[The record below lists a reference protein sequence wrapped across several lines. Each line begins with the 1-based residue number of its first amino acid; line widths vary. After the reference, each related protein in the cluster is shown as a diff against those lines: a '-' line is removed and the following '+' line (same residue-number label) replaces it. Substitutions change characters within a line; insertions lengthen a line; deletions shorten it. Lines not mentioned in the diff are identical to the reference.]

1 MSSKITSKDGTPIA
15 YERVGEGPAV
25 ILVDG
30 ALSFRGSSING
41 DLAKALA
48 PDFTVY
54 TYDRR
59 GRGESGDTAPY
70 APERELE
77 DLAAL
82 AALAAEAGGSVRLYG
97 TSSGAALSLAAVE
110 NGLPV
115 ERLALYEPPFVV
127 DGSRPAI
134 DDDYVRRLDALVAA
148 DRRADAVKLFMREG
162 VDLPAFVVAMMRFM
176 PAWSTLKSVA
186 HTLPYD
192 TAFVA
197 GHQRGKPYP
206 EGEWGSVTVPTLVV
220 DGGKSPKW
228 MRNSV
233 RSLAEAL
240 PSAGYRTLEGQT
252 HIVKPEAL
260 APVLKEFFQ

>member
-1 MSSKITSKDGTPIA
+1 MINSADGTPIA
-15 YERVGEGPAV
+15 YERAGQGPAV

-41 DLAKALA
+41 GLAEALA

-59 GRGESGDTAPY
+59 GRGESGDTGPY
-70 APERELE
+70 AIEREVE

-82 AALAAEAGGSVRLYG
+82 VKEAGGPVRLYG
-97 TSSGAALSLAAVE
+97 TSSGAALALAAVQ

-127 DGSRPAI
+127 DGTRAPVK
-134 DDDYVRRLDALVAA
+134 DDYPRRLAALVAA
-148 DRRADAVKLFMREG
+148 GRRAEAVRMFMREG
-162 VDLPAFVVAMMRFM
+162 VGLPAVVVAMMRFM
-176 PAWSTLKSVA
+176 PAWARLKAVA

-192 TAFVA
+192 TALVFPYQ
-197 GHQRGKPYP
+197 GGLPYP
-206 EGEWGSVTVPTLVV
+206 EGAWASVTVPTLVA
-220 DGGKSPKW
+220 DGGKSPAW

-233 RSLAEAL
+233 AALAKAL
-240 PSAGYRTLEGQT
+240 PAADHRTLDGQT

-260 APVLKEFFQ
+260 APVLREFFA

>member
-1 MSSKITSKDGTPIA
+1 MSSMINSADGTPIA
-15 YERVGEGPAV
+15 YERAGQGPAV

-41 DLAKALA
+41 GLAEALA

-59 GRGESGDTAPY
+59 GRGESGDTKPY
-70 APERELE
+70 DPEREVE
-77 DLAAL
+77 DLEAL
-82 AALAAEAGGSVRLYG
+82 VKEAGGSVRLYG
-97 TSSGAALSLAAVE
+97 TSSGAALALAAVR

-127 DGSRPAI
+127 DGTRPPI
-134 DDDYVRRLDALVAA
+134 KDDYPRRLEALVAA
-148 DRRADAVKLFMREG
+148 GRRAEAVRLFMREG
-162 VDLPAFVVAMMRFM
+162 VGLPGVVVAMMRFM
-176 PAWSTLKSVA
+176 PAWAKLKAVA

-192 TAFVA
+192 TALVFP
-197 GHQRGKPYP
+197 HQRGEPYP
-206 EGEWGSVTVPTLVV
+206 EGAWASVTVPTLVA
-220 DGGKSPKW
+220 DGGKSPQW

-233 RSLAEAL
+233 GALAKAL
-240 PSAGYRTLEGQT
+240 PAADHRTLDGQT

-260 APVLKEFFQ
+260 APVLREFFA

>member
-1 MSSKITSKDGTPIA
+1 MINSADGTPIA
-15 YERVGEGPAV
+15 YERAGQGPAV

-41 DLAKALA
+41 GLAEALA

-59 GRGESGDTAPY
+59 GRGESGDTGPY
-70 APERELE
+70 AIEREVE

-82 AALAAEAGGSVRLYG
+82 VKEAGGPVRLYG
-97 TSSGAALSLAAVE
+97 TSSGAALALAAVQ

-127 DGSRPAI
+127 DGTRAPVK
-134 DDDYVRRLDALVAA
+134 DDYPRRLAALVAA
-148 DRRADAVKLFMREG
+148 GRRAEVVRMFMREG
-162 VDLPAFVVAMMRFM
+162 VGLPAVVVAMMRFM
-176 PAWSTLKSVA
+176 PAWGRLKAVA

-192 TAFVA
+192 TALVFPY
-197 GHQRGKPYP
+197 QRGLPYP
-206 EGEWGSVTVPTLVV
+206 EGAWASVTVPTLVA
-220 DGGKSPKW
+220 DGGKSPAW

-233 RSLAEAL
+233 AALAKAL
-240 PSAGYRTLEGQT
+240 PAADHRTLDGQT

-260 APVLKEFFQ
+260 APVLREFFA

>member
-1 MSSKITSKDGTPIA
+1 MSSMINSADGTPIA
-15 YERVGEGPAV
+15 YERAGQGPAV

-41 DLAKALA
+41 GLAEALA

-59 GRGESGDTAPY
+59 GRGESGDTQPY
-70 APERELE
+70 AVEREVE

-82 AALAAEAGGSVRLYG
+82 VKEAGGPVRLYG
-97 TSSGAALSLAAVE
+97 TSSGAALALAAVQH
-110 NGLPV
+110 GLPV

-127 DGSRPAI
+127 DGARPPI
-134 DDDYVRRLDALVAA
+134 KDDYPRRLEALVAA
-148 DRRADAVKLFMREG
+148 GRRAEAVRMFMREG
-162 VDLPAFVVAMMRFM
+162 VGLPAIVVAMMRFM
-176 PAWSTLKSVA
+176 PAWATLKAVA

-192 TAFVA
+192 TALVFPY
-197 GHQRGKPYP
+197 QRGVPYP
-206 EGEWGSVTVPTLVV
+206 EGAWASVTVPTLVA
-220 DGGKSPKW
+220 DGGKSPQW

-233 RSLAEAL
+233 GALAKAL
-240 PSAGYRTLEGQT
+240 PAADYRTLDGQT

-260 APVLKEFFQ
+260 APVLREFFA

>member
-1 MSSKITSKDGTPIA
+1 MSSMINSADGTPIA
-15 YERVGEGPAV
+15 YERAGQGPAV

-41 DLAKALA
+41 GLADALA

-70 APERELE
+70 APEREIE

-82 AALAAEAGGSVRLYG
+82 AKAAGGPVRLYG
-97 TSSGAALSLAAVE
+97 ISSGAAIALAAVA

-115 ERLALYEPPFVV
+115 ERLALYEPPFIV
-127 DGSRPAI
+127 DGTRPSLG
-134 DDDYVRRLDALVAA
+134 DDYVRRLEALVAA
-148 DRRADAVKLFMREG
+148 DRRAEAVRLFMREG
-162 VDLPAFVVAMMRFM
+162 VGLPGVVVAMMRFM
-176 PAWSTLKSVA
+176 PAWARLKSVA

-192 TAFVA
+192 TAFVSP
-197 GHQRGKPYP
+197 HQRGESYP
-206 EGEWGSVTVPTLVV
+206 EGTWASVTVPTLVA
-220 DGGKSPKW
+220 DGGKSPQW

-233 RSLAEAL
+233 GALAKTL
-240 PSAGYRTLEGQT
+240 PAADYRTLDGQT

-260 APVLKEFFQ
+260 APVLKEFFA

>member
-1 MSSKITSKDGTPIA
+1 MINSADGTPIA
-15 YERVGEGPAV
+15 YERAGQGPAV

-41 DLAKALA
+41 GLAEALA

-59 GRGESGDTAPY
+59 GRGESGDTGPY
-70 APERELE
+70 AIEREVE

-82 AALAAEAGGSVRLYG
+82 VKEAGGPVRLYG
-97 TSSGAALSLAAVE
+97 TSSGAALALAAVQ

-127 DGSRPAI
+127 DGTRAPVK
-134 DDDYVRRLDALVAA
+134 DDYPRRLAALVAA
-148 DRRADAVKLFMREG
+148 GRRAEAVRMFMREG
-162 VDLPAFVVAMMRFM
+162 VGLPAVVVAMMRFM
-176 PAWSTLKSVA
+176 PAWARLKAVA

-192 TAFVA
+192 TALVFPY
-197 GHQRGKPYP
+197 QRGLPYP
-206 EGEWGSVTVPTLVV
+206 EGAWASVTVPTLVA
-220 DGGKSPKW
+220 DGGKSPAW

-233 RSLAEAL
+233 AALAKAL
-240 PSAGYRTLEGQT
+240 PAADHRTLDGQT

-260 APVLKEFFQ
+260 APVLREFFA

>member
-1 MSSKITSKDGTPIA
+1 MSGKITSKDGTPIA
-15 YERVGEGPAV
+15 FERTGDGPAV

-48 PDFTVY
+48 SDFTVY

-82 AALAAEAGGSVRLYG
+82 AAEAGGTIRLYG
-97 TSSGAALSLAAVE
+97 TSSGAALSLAAVA

-115 ERLALYEPPFVV
+115 ERLALYEPPFMV
-127 DGSRPAI
+127 DDSRPAI
-134 DDDYVRRLDALVAA
+134 DEGYERRLAAFVAG

-162 VDLPAFVVAMMRFM
+162 VNLPAIVVAMMRFM

-197 GHQRGKPYP
+197 PFQRGKPYP
-206 EGEWGSVTVPTLVV
+206 EGVWDSVTVPALVM
-220 DGGKSPKW
+220 DGGKSPRW

-233 RSLAEAL
+233 KAVAEAL

>member
-1 MSSKITSKDGTPIA
+1 MSSMIKSADGTPIA
-15 YERVGEGPAV
+15 YERAGQGPAV

-41 DLAKALA
+41 DLATALA

-70 APERELE
+70 APEREIE

-82 AALAAEAGGSVRLYG
+82 AEEAGGRVRLYG
-97 TSSGAALSLAAVE
+97 TSSGAALALAAVA

-127 DGSRPAI
+127 DSTRPALG
-134 DDDYVRRLDALVAA
+134 DDYVRRLGALAA
-148 DRRADAVKLFMREG
+148 GDRRAEAVRLFMREG
-162 VDLPAFVVAMMRFM
+162 VNLPAIVVAMMRFM
-176 PAWSTLKSVA
+176 PAWGRLKAVA

-192 TAFVA
+192 TALVA
-197 GHQRGKPYP
+197 PYQRGEPYP
-206 EGEWGSVTVPTLVV
+206 EDEWAAVTVPALVI
-220 DGGKSPKW
+220 DGGKSPQW

-233 RSLAEAL
+233 GALAKAL
-240 PSAGYRTLEGQT
+240 PGADYRTLDGQT

-260 APVLKEFFQ
+260 APVLKEFFA

>member
-1 MSSKITSKDGTPIA
+1 MSSMINSADGTPIA
-15 YERVGEGPAV
+15 YERAGQGPAV

-41 DLAKALA
+41 GLAEALA

-59 GRGESGDTAPY
+59 GRGESGDTGPY
-70 APERELE
+70 AIEREVE

-82 AALAAEAGGSVRLYG
+82 VKEAGGPVRLYG
-97 TSSGAALSLAAVE
+97 TSSGAALALAAVQ

-127 DGSRPAI
+127 DGTRAPVK
-134 DDDYVRRLDALVAA
+134 DDYPRRLAALVAA
-148 DRRADAVKLFMREG
+148 GRRAEAVRMFMREG
-162 VDLPAFVVAMMRFM
+162 VGLPAVVVAMMRFM
-176 PAWSTLKSVA
+176 PAWARLKAVA

-192 TAFVA
+192 TALVFPYQ
-197 GHQRGKPYP
+197 GGLPYP
-206 EGEWGSVTVPTLVV
+206 EGAWASVTVPTLVA
-220 DGGKSPKW
+220 DGGKSPAW

-233 RSLAEAL
+233 AALAKAL
-240 PSAGYRTLEGQT
+240 PAADHRTLDGQT

-260 APVLKEFFQ
+260 APVLREFFA